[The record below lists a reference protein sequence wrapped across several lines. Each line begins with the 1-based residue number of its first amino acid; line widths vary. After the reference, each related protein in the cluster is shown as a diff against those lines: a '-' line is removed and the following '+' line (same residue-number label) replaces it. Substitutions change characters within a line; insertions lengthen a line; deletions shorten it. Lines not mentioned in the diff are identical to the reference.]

1 MTKEW
6 MRTEIFC
13 EEYDQRVNT
22 VQKRVHD
29 GTWPRGEIYSNPSG
43 GQGYIHVARALAW
56 LASKG
61 KAPAV
66 KM

>member
-13 EEYDQRVNT
+13 EEYGQRVNT

-29 GTWPRGEIYSNPSG
+29 GTWPRGEIYSKDRKS
-43 GQGYIHVARALAW
+43 V
-56 LASKG
+56 
-61 KAPAV
+61 V
-66 KM
+66 